1 MMQVDFESETTGQRA
16 CRTLSGTEKL
26 GEPSSFD
33 VEIVITD
40 QIDPAALLGS
50 AGAVHF
56 VNAHGERRAH
66 GLVTQVTQVATA
78 RRGPGRIYRI
88 TLKSAVHL
96 LSLRRRSRVFQ
107 HLTVAAIVKRV
118 VEDGGYP
125 ADRIAIRAA
134 GDHPERAYVVQ
145 YDETDLDFVRRLCEE
160 DGLFYRFQADGD
172 ADTFILEDAES
183 SPPAALESGLPL
195 ADAAHLTAPRP
206 TAFACEITRE
216 RRPGKAT
223 LRDYDPQNPAL
234 VLENVAAGGGD
245 AESAM
250 EVYAAP
256 GRFKTPREG
265 EARARVHLES
275 LRAEA
280 NLVRFST
287 TGVALAPGL
296 SVTLEPTADVA
307 GTARPEGT
315 HLIVAVEHAW
325 RSEEPR
331 APRITAIA
339 AEVPYRLERRTPRPR
354 IHGVHPAVVTG
365 ATGEEIHTD
374 DAAHVRVRFFWDREG
389 PGDDKSSLPV
399 RVLQNNLPGSML
411 IPRVGWEVVVAFEDG
426 DPDRPYVLGRTYNA
440 KEPPPYSL
448 PANKTITSL
457 ATISSPGGARSNSV
471 HFDDAKGRQHLA
483 WAAGFGKT
491 TTVANNML
499 TQTVGFEQT
508 KVGGA
513 QIWKI
518 GGDES
523 ISVTNASI
531 HDLGSQSAHVG
542 GTQDIG
548 VKGNSYVKVGSEKVA
563 IGGALIEVVGS
574 PGQVTGA
581 LEKEGALFVA
591 GELLGDKVPLLYNI
605 YKAAED
611 VHDVYTHSG
620 GNKAT
625 AGKAALQHL
634 LSLAES
640 HVPGLDAGIAA
651 AGASKKAPWDDDDV
665 QKARE
670 AAAAGAGASGA
681 AAQGAGSGG
690 GAGNR
695 ETVVHGA
702 MMETIDGVLSV
713 AAAIGVKSTTA
724 GGAVLIVGGSNI
736 TRATKV
742 SHLYMGVASE
752 SAASIAVEAGI
763 IGRNVTG
770 AMTTE
775 IGGALG
781 ITAGAAYELKAGL
794 LALKIG
800 GALSVTGG
808 TVTFLCG
815 GSELVAS
822 PGGVLIKSASVTVTK
837 IVKTSGKLAV
847 S

>member
-1 MMQVDFESETTGQRA
+1 MMNFDFESSTTGPHT
-16 CRTLSGTEKL
+16 CRGVSGSERL
-26 GEPSSFD
+26 GEPSRFD
-33 VEIVITD
+33 LEVVVAD
-40 QIDPAALLGS
+40 PIDPAALLGS
-50 AGAVHF
+50 AAALRLA
-56 VNAHGERRAH
+56 NAFGERRIH
-66 GLVTQVTQVATA
+66 GLVTRVTQIATA
-78 RRGPGRIYRI
+78 RSGSGRVYRI
-88 TLKSAVHL
+88 TLTSAIHP
-96 LSLRRRSRVFQ
+96 LSLRRRARVFQ
-107 HLTVAAIVKRV
+107 HSTVPAIVQRV
-118 VEDGGYP
+118 LEDGGYP
-125 ADRIAIRAA
+125 ADRIAMRAA
-134 GDHPERAYVVQ
+134 GDHPERGYVVQ

-160 DGLFYRFQADGD
+160 DGLFYRFQAEEG
-172 ADTFILEDAES
+172 ADTFVLEDAES
-183 SPPAALESGLPL
+183 SPATALDTALPL

-206 TAFACEITRE
+206 SAFSCEITRE
-216 RRPGKAT
+216 RRPGKVT
-223 LRDYDPQNPAL
+223 LRDYDPRNPAL
-234 VLENVAAGGGD
+234 ALENVAHGGGD
-245 AESAM
+245 AESAI

-256 GRFKTPREG
+256 GRFKSAREG
-265 EARARVHLES
+265 ELRARVHLES
-275 LRAEA
+275 LRASA
-280 NLVRFST
+280 NVVRFSST
-287 TGVALAPGL
+287 ALALAPGL
-296 SVTLEPTADVA
+296 AVTLEPTVDLD
-307 GTARPEGT
+307 GTARPERQ
-315 HLIVAVEHAW
+315 HRIIAVEHSW
-325 RSEEPR
+325 TSDEPS
-331 APRITAIA
+331 APRITAVA

-354 IHGVHPAVVTG
+354 IHGLHPAIVTG
-365 ATGEEIHTD
+365 APGEEIHTD
-374 DAAHVRVRFFWDREG
+374 GAAHVRVRFFWDREG
-389 PGDDKSSLPV
+389 PDDDGSSLPV

-426 DPDRPYVLGRTYNA
+426 DPDRPYVLGRAYNA
-440 KEPPPYSL
+440 KQPPPYSL
-448 PANKTITSL
+448 PANKTVTSL
-457 ATISSPGGARSNSV
+457 ATVSSPGGGRSNSV

-513 QIWKI
+513 QTWKI

-542 GTQDIG
+542 GTQNIG
-548 VKGNSYVKVGSEKVA
+548 IKGNSLVKVGSEKVA
-563 IGGALIEVVGS
+563 IGGALIEQVGT

-581 LEKEGALFVA
+581 LKKEGALFVA

-640 HVPGLDAGIAA
+640 HVPGLDAAIGA

-670 AAAAGAGASGA
+670 AAAAGGGAGGVG
-681 AAQGAGSGG
+681 AQGAGSGG

-695 ETVVHGA
+695 ETVVNGA
-702 MMETIDGVLSV
+702 MMETIDGVLTV
-713 AAAIGVKSTTA
+713 AAATGVKSTTA
-724 GGAVLIVGGSNI
+724 GGAVLIVGGSNV

-742 SHLYMGVASE
+742 SHLYMGVSLE

-770 AMTTE
+770 AMTTLV
-775 IGGALG
+775 GGALA
-781 ITAGAAYELKAGL
+781 IKAGGAYELKASSL
-794 LALKIG
+794 SLKVG
-800 GALSVTGG
+800 GALSATGG
-808 TVTFLCG
+808 TVTFRCG

-822 PGGVLIKSASVTVTK
+822 PGGVLIKAASVKVTK
-837 IVKTSGKLAV
+837 LVKTSGKLSV
-847 S
+847 G